1 MTANVQIFI
10 NDKEMVYSRQNMIAA
25 VNSFLPYMTND
36 DLKTLEKDLH
46 TLIDHRRQKD
56 YLAHITKKK
65 DEAHER

>member
-1 MTANVQIFI
+1 MA
-10 NDKEMVYSRQNMIAA
+10 MVRILIDDEEVLYSRQIMLAA
-25 VNSFLPYMTND
+25 VNSFMPYLTND

-65 DEAHER
+65 DEPHER

>member
-1 MTANVQIFI
+1 MATVRILI
-10 NDKEMVYSRQNMIAA
+10 DDEEVLYSRQNMLAA
-25 VNSFLPYMTND
+25 VNSFMPYLTND

-65 DEAHER
+65 DEPHER

>member
-1 MTANVQIFI
+1 MTAKVQIFI

-56 YLAHITKKK
+56 YLAHITKVK
-65 DEAHER
+65 HEE

>member
-1 MTANVQIFI
+1 MTTVRILI
-10 NDKEMVYSRQNMIAA
+10 DDEEVLYSRQNMLAA
-25 VNSFLPYMTND
+25 VNSFMPYLTND

-65 DEAHER
+65 DEPHER

>member
-1 MTANVQIFI
+1 MATVRILI
-10 NDKEMVYSRQNMIAA
+10 DDEEVLYSRQNMLVA
-25 VNSFLPYMTND
+25 VNSFMPYLTND

-65 DEAHER
+65 DEPHER